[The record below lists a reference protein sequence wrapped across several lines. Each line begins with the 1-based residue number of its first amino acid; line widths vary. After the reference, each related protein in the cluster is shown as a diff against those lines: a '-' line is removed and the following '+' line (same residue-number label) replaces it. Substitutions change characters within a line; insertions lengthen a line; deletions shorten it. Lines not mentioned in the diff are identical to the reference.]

1 MIALLD
7 THALIWWVSGD
18 KRLPRS
24 HKRVIKAASAER
36 PLLVAQISL
45 WEIAMLVTFNRIRL
59 DRPLR
64 DWLEAATAPPLVET
78 VGISTGRRGGGRIVA
93 QHLPR
98 RPGRSPHRRDG
109 TGDGRDAA
117 HGRRAHRRREAGP
130 DAVVT
135 RGRDA
140 PAVRAAVTIGWW
152 RSRASTAGGR
162 PALGRPPT

>member
-7 THALIWWVSGD
+7 THAPIWWVSGD

-45 WEIAMLVTFNRIRL
+45 WEIAMLVTFDRIRL

-78 VGISTGRRGGGRIVA
+78 VGVTPAVVAEVDLFPLDEYIGRSGREKARTTMVRSRRRAPATRRGRCARPGASRSTG
-93 QHLPR
+93 
-98 RPGRSPHRRDG
+98 
-109 TGDGRDAA
+109 
-117 HGRRAHRRREAGP
+117 
-130 DAVVT
+130 
-135 RGRDA
+135 
-140 PAVRAAVTIGWW
+140 
-152 RSRASTAGGR
+152 
-162 PALGRPPT
+162 

>member
-45 WEIAMLVTFNRIRL
+45 WEIAMLVTFDRIRL

-78 VGISTGRRGGGRIVA
+78 VGITPAVAAEVAALPSTFHGDPADRLIVATARVMGATLLTVDGRIV
-93 QHLPR
+93 
-98 RPGRSPHRRDG
+98 
-109 TGDGRDAA
+109 DAKL
-117 HGRRAHRRREAGP
+117 
-130 DAVVT
+130 V
-135 RGRDA
+135 
-140 PAVRAAVTIGWW
+140 
-152 RSRASTAGGR
+152 
-162 PALGRPPT
+162 PTLS

>member
-1 MIALLD
+1 VGRDAQQAAVIALLD

-45 WEIAMLVTFNRIRL
+45 WEIAMLVTFDRIRL

-78 VGISTGRRGGGRIVA
+78 VGITPAVMGATLLTVDERIV
-93 QHLPR
+93 
-98 RPGRSPHRRDG
+98 
-109 TGDGRDAA
+109 DAKL
-117 HGRRAHRRREAGP
+117 
-130 DAVVT
+130 V
-135 RGRDA
+135 
-140 PAVRAAVTIGWW
+140 
-152 RSRASTAGGR
+152 
-162 PALGRPPT
+162 PTLS